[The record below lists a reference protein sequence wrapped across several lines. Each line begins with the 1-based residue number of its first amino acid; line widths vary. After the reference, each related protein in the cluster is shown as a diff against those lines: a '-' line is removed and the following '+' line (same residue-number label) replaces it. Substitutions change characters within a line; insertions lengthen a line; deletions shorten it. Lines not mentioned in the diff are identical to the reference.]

1 MIKKNITIGILL
13 IVIIA
18 LALPYIRH
26 NERKPR
32 DDDNWKAGQGGFE
45 DRIVELGFD
54 YSLWSLGEYNRKILR
69 EYLDL
74 HIELMELTVP
84 YVGKHKTLVY
94 PITDLQQERFDFII
108 CRLDEITPELYRVHN
123 AIIDDFITRTTLH
136 RTLYF
141 YGYTNRSYTHSK
153 Y

>member
-26 NERKPR
+26 NERKPS
-32 DDDNWKAGQGGFE
+32 DGSWIATGYGYQY
-45 DRIVELGFD
+45 IYVEMEFD

-84 YVGKHKTLVY
+84 YVGEHRTLKY
-94 PITDLQQERFDFII
+94 SITDLQQERFDFII

-141 YGYTNRSYTHSK
+141 FNYTNSYFNYPTF
-153 Y
+153 